1 MGYIY
6 TYSCT
11 CLPSLENNYDTNISA
26 FCSVSDNQLKLLS
39 STKLPLLFA
48 TLELFVGWVKEGLYD
63 FSSLPMALKV
73 QLSEDDLATLEKLP
87 AKYPG
92 TPSKLLRELKG
103 LVEVLLHIETHLVKE
118 VNQIAQ
124 VSDKFNDREIS

>member
-1 MGYIY
+1 
-6 TYSCT
+6 
-11 CLPSLENNYDTNISA
+11 
-26 FCSVSDNQLKLLS
+26 
-39 STKLPLLFA
+39 
-48 TLELFVGWVKEGLYD
+48 
-63 FSSLPMALKV
+63 MALKV
-73 QLSEDDLATLEKLP
+73 QLSEDDVATLEKIP

-124 VSDKFNDREIS
+124 VSV